1 MDSRYYRLKG
11 ILEQNKKWPLSYM
24 FKFIVP
30 NKEGKVEKVINVF
43 PKDAK
48 KSFKYT
54 SSLKYVSVTCVLE
67 MHNAEEIIAIT
78 EAAMAVPG
86 VMML

>member
-1 MDSRYYRLKG
+1 MDNRYYKLKR
-11 ILEQNKKWPLSYM
+11 ILEQNKEWPLAYM

-30 NKEGKVEKVINVF
+30 NKEGKVEKVIGIF
-43 PKDAK
+43 PEDAQ

-54 SSLKYVSVTCVLE
+54 DSLKYVSITCVLE
-67 MHNAEEIIAIT
+67 MNNAEEIITIT

-86 VMML
+86 VIML

>member
-1 MDSRYYRLKG
+1 MDSRYYRLKSV
-11 ILEQNKKWPLSYM
+11 LEQNKEWPLSYM

-43 PKDAK
+43 PKDAD

-54 SSLKYVSVTCVLE
+54 DSLKYVSITCVLE
-67 MHNAEEIIAIT
+67 MNNAEEIITIT